1 MAKSKWPIKTDMD
14 EVKQYLNEAEEAME
28 MAAMALEEKL
38 SRIRAGRANVHIL
51 DGIRVDSYGAMM
63 PLANVANLSTPDARS
78 IVIKPWDRN
87 MLKVIEKAII
97 DSPVGIMPENNGEQ
111 IRLGIPVLTEER
123 RKELTKQCSKEAEQA
138 KVSVRNSRRD
148 AIEQLKKSVKNGV
161 PEDVE
166 KDAEGEAQKLHDKYI
181 KKIDAMLDEKNKE
194 IMTV

>member
-1 MAKSKWPIKTDMD
+1 MED
-14 EVKQYLNEAEEAME
+14 VKQYLNAAAEDME
-28 MAAMALEEKL
+28 MAAMNLEEKL

-63 PLANVANLSTPDARS
+63 PLSNVANLSTPDARS

-97 DSPVGIMPENNGEQ
+97 DSPLGIMPENNGEQ
-111 IRLGIPVLTEER
+111 LRIGIPVLTEER
-123 RKELTKQCSKEAEQA
+123 RKELSKQCSKEAEQA
-138 KVSVRNSRRD
+138 KVSIRNARRD
-148 AIEQLKKSVKNGV
+148 AIEKLKKSIKEGI

-166 KDAEGEAQKLHDKYI
+166 KDSEEDCQKLHDKYI
-181 KKIDAMLDEKNKE
+181 KKVDAMLDEKDKE

>member
-1 MAKSKWPIKTDMD
+1 MED
-14 EVKQYLNEAEEAME
+14 VKVYLNEAEEDME
-28 MAAMALEEKL
+28 MAAMNLDEKL

-63 PLANVANLSTPDARS
+63 PLSNVATLTTPDARS
-78 IVIKPWDRN
+78 IVIKPWDRS

-123 RKELTKQCSKEAEQA
+123 RKDLTKQCAKEAEQA
-138 KVSVRNSRRD
+138 KVAVRNARRE
-148 AIEQLKKSVKNGV
+148 AIDKLKKSVKNGV

-166 KDAEGEAQKLHDKYI
+166 KDAEGDAQKIHDKYI
-181 KKIDAMLDEKNKE
+181 KKIDDMLAEKNKE

>member
-1 MAKSKWPIKTDMD
+1 MAHKTDMD

>member
-1 MAKSKWPIKTDMD
+1 MA
-14 EVKQYLNEAEEAME
+14 V
-28 MAAMALEEKL
+28 MALDEKL

-63 PLANVANLSTPDARS
+63 PLSNVANLSVPDARS
-78 IVIKPWDRN
+78 IVIKPWDRS

-123 RKELTKQCSKEAEQA
+123 RKDLVKQCAKEAESA
-138 KVSVRNSRRD
+138 KISIRNTRRD
-148 AIEQLKKSVKNGV
+148 CIESLKKSVKNGV

-166 KDAEGEAQKLHDKYI
+166 KDAEGDCQKLHDKYI
-181 KKIDAMLDEKNKE
+181 KKIDQVLEEKNKE